1 MRVSPTK
8 ISLPLIAAA
17 LLLGTA
23 PAHAQMRALNDAV
36 VAHPD
41 PESLFT
47 SPDPKLHRNKQTALK
62 IVKELLEANHW
73 DRAPLYLTDRYI
85 QHNPMAGSGL
95 KAVMDFFMNVA
106 KRTPTPIPEKM
117 KTPVVAVQ
125 AEGDF
130 VTVSFVREVPYPN
143 DPSKTYTTTW
153 FDMWRFVDGKADE
166 HWDPATLPA
175 APPPAAAPTAAPAA
189 PSQPVPPPAG

>member
-17 LLLGTA
+17 LLLSAA
-23 PAHAQMRALNDAV
+23 PAYAQMRALNDAV

-47 SPDPKLHRNKQTALK
+47 SPDPKLHRNKQAALK

>member
-175 APPPAAAPTAAPAA
+175 APPPAASPTAAPAA

>member
-17 LLLGTA
+17 LLLSTA
-23 PAHAQMRALNDAV
+23 PAYAQMRALNDAV

-47 SPDPKLHRNKQTALK
+47 SPDPKLHRNKQAALK

-130 VTVSFVREVPYPN
+130 VTVSFVREAPYPN

>member
-1 MRVSPTK
+1 MRISPTK

-17 LLLGTA
+17 LLLSTA

-85 QHNPMAGSGL
+85 QHNPMA
-95 KAVMDFFMNVA
+95 
-106 KRTPTPIPEKM
+106 
-117 KTPVVAVQ
+117 

-130 VTVSFVREVPYPN
+130 VTVSFVREVPYPD
-143 DPSKTYTTTW
+143 DPTKTYTTTW

-175 APPPAAAPTAAPAA
+175 SPPPAAAPAAAPAA
-189 PSQPVPPPAG
+189 PTQPVPPPAG